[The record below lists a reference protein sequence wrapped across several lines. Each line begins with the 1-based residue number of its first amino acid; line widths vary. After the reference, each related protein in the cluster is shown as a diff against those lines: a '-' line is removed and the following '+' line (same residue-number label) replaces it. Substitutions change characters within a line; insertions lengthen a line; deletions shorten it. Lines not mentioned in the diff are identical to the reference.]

1 MRICWISAGA
11 SGVPGVQPILQ
22 ALSAMGQEQP
32 AATVVERFQQ
42 LKVEEAVF
50 APLPVKGIE
59 MLQRASDCGALVQ
72 AGQMESD
79 PQLFV
84 LVQKLKETGINVRFA
99 ERSPTLHPLQARE
112 AQVEGY
118 SALVVLGESME
129 ASDTVAVLCCN
140 VDDSTG
146 EELGWAMEQ
155 LMAAGA
161 RDVFFTPIQMKKNRP
176 STMVTVVCTPGQ
188 EEQFCRLLMQHT
200 STIGVRWNYFE
211 RAVMRRSFQ
220 TVQSPWGELQLK
232 CCRYG
237 EVEKVSVEYESAKR
251 AALRCGCSVGEILRW
266 REAQNHIADSFR
278 K

>member
-11 SGVPGVQPILQ
+11 SGALGVQAILQ
-22 ALSAMGQEQP
+22 ALSAMEQEQ
-32 AATVVERFQQ
+32 ASATIIDNLQK
-42 LKVEEAVF
+42 LKAEEVVF
-50 APLPVKGIE
+50 APLPVKGLE
-59 MLQRASDCGALVQ
+59 ALQRASDCGALVQ
-72 AGQMESD
+72 VGQMESD
-79 PQLFV
+79 PQLFA
-84 LVQKLKETGINVRFA
+84 LVQKLKEAGVGVRFA
-99 ERSPTLHPLQARE
+99 ERSLALCPLQVKE
-112 AQVEGY
+112 AQAEGY
-118 SALVVLGESME
+118 SAMVVLGESME

-176 STMVTVVCTPGQ
+176 ATMVTVVCTPGQ

-237 EVEKVSVEYESAKR
+237 GVEKVSVEYESAKQ
-251 AALRCGCSVGEILRW
+251 AALRCGCSVGDILRW
-266 REAQNHIADSFR
+266 RQP
-278 K
+278 